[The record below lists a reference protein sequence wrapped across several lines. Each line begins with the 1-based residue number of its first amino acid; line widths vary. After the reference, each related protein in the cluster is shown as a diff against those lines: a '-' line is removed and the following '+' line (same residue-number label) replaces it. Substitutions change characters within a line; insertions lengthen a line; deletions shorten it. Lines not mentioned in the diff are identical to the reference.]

1 MGRSPNTDEDD
12 MAKKVN
18 ASALGAFVLGAIALL
33 VAAVVLFGSGKFF
46 HKTFPYVM
54 YFQGSVGGLS
64 IGADVTFKGVR
75 IGSVKSV
82 RLETDLKDMSFSIPV
97 IIELDPNLIGVQGG
111 TTAEGQ
117 KLDNEARNELIK
129 RLIKKGLRAE
139 LKQVS
144 FVTGELQVTLDFFPD
159 TPVRL
164 VGNGSMMEI
173 PTKQSTIEELTET
186 VRQLPLQELVNK
198 VIRTVDGIDKFMNSR
213 DMQNIPQK
221 VNGVMDEAGSLV
233 KSIKQEVVPALEKLN
248 DTLQSYQD
256 LAQHV
261 DRKVDPLMDGYTG
274 VADQLKAKIGTLSQQ
289 LGNTLQTL
297 EGALNQGKS
306 TLQQLE
312 RTAGSNSATVM
323 DLRKTLDNISNMAK
337 SIRRL
342 ADYLERHPEALIQG
356 KGPYRK

>member
-1 MGRSPNTDEDD
+1 
-12 MAKKVN
+12 MARKVN
-18 ASALGAFVLGAIALL
+18 ASALGAFVLGAIGLL
-33 VAAVVLFGSGKFF
+33 IAAVVLFGSGKFF

-82 RLETDLKDMSFSIPV
+82 RLETDLKDMTFSIPV
-97 IIELDPNLIGVQGG
+97 VIELDPNLIGVHSIDGQHGG
-111 TTAEGQ
+111 
-117 KLDNEARNELIK
+117 KLNAQERDQLIQ
-129 RLIKKGLRAE
+129 RLIKKGLRAQ

-159 TPVRL
+159 SPARL
-164 VGNGSMMEI
+164 VGDGRMLEI

-186 VRQLPLQELVNK
+186 VRKLPLQELVNK
-198 VIRTVDGIDKFMNSR
+198 VARTMDGIDSFVNSR
-213 DMQNIPQK
+213 DMQQIPRK
-221 VNGVMDEAGSLV
+221 VNGVMDQAGTLV
-233 KSIKQEVVPALEKLN
+233 QSVRQEVVPALEKLN
-248 DTLQSYQD
+248 ETLQSYQN
-256 LAQHV
+256 LALHV
-261 DRKVDPLMDGYTG
+261 DRKVDPLMDGYTD
-274 VADQLKAKIGTLSQQ
+274 VADSVKNKIDVLAHQ

-297 EGALNQGKS
+297 EGALSQGKS
-306 TLQQLE
+306 TLEQLE

-323 DLRKTLDNISNMAK
+323 DLRKTLENISNMAK

>member
-261 DRKVDPLMDGYTG
+261 DRKGRSADGTVYTG
-274 VADQLKAKIGTLSQQ
+274 VADQLKAKIGDLVAAARQYAADSGRRAESGQIHPAAA
-289 LGNTLQTL
+289 
-297 EGALNQGKS
+297 GAYRWFQFRHGHGSAQDPGQHFEHGEIHQASGRLPRTPSRSAHPGKRP
-306 TLQQLE
+306 L
-312 RTAGSNSATVM
+312 
-323 DLRKTLDNISNMAK
+323 
-337 SIRRL
+337 
-342 ADYLERHPEALIQG
+342 
-356 KGPYRK
+356 